1 MTMTKFSKLKPFKGK
16 VTKVEEIPFKNPPR
30 SVSGP
35 DFRVTVTKQDGST
48 IIITRI
54 ETYTGTAITL
64 QKLVEKSECDLP
76 DEIVQCEDKHGQETN
91 CRINNLLL
99 QAAKANS
106 EIALWFLPN
115 ENHKVVERELLQSVA
130 PPWNR

>member
-1 MTMTKFSKLKPFKGK
+1 MITILTPKTSKIVRVCLLCLVVLLVSSCSKTEMTMTEFSKLKPFKGK

-76 DEIVQCEDKHGQETN
+76 NEIVQCEDKHGQET
-91 CRINNLLL
+91 
-99 QAAKANS
+99 K
-106 EIALWFLPN
+106 
-115 ENHKVVERELLQSVA
+115 
-130 PPWNR
+130 